1 MTHFKRSL
9 NVRRA
14 VVAGLSGLMLL
25 TGVPTFAFADTE
37 SDLAAARSQLEEIG
51 RQSEQITAQLGE
63 LTAELEKTR
72 AEIDQKNVEIG
83 ERQEKLSTF
92 VSSEYKGGLA
102 GLLEIVMASESFDQ
116 FVSNVT
122 YMNKVANTQA
132 ATIAEV
138 KALKRELDA
147 KQTEQQENLKATQEK
162 VDELNEQRANAA
174 AVVDSLDAQLK
185 EELAAEA
192 AANEALQG
200 GLNASQGGQI
210 EDVDDS
216 GSSQGGSDSS
226 QGGSDASQDGGN
238 GGATTPEPTPTPTPD
253 PTPTPTPDPPYNP
266 GTGNAVVDRAW
277 SWVGKAE
284 YVWGACGPGKF
295 DCSGFVSYCL
305 TGQYRRLGTTYTF
318 LGWPR
323 VSDPQP
329 GDVAVNAGHCGIYIG
344 DGQMIHAATYG
355 VGVIVGPVQSGMVF
369 VRY

>member
-1 MTHFKRSL
+1 MTHFKHSL
-9 NVRRA
+9 NARRA

-25 TGVPTFAFADTE
+25 ASVPTFAFADTE

-72 AEIDQKNVEIG
+72 GEIDQKNAEI
-83 ERQEKLSTF
+83 EDRQEKLSTF

-116 FVSNVT
+116 FVSSVT

-132 ATIAEV
+132 ATISEV
-138 KALKRELDA
+138 KTLKQELDA
-147 KQTEQQENLKATQEK
+147 KQAQQQENLKATQEK

-174 AVVDSLDAQLK
+174 AVVNSLDTQLK

-200 GLNASQGGQI
+200 GLDAGQGGQI
-210 EDVDDS
+210 EDVEDS
-216 GSSQGGSDSS
+216 GPSQG
-226 QGGSDASQDGGN
+226 GGN
-238 GGATTPEPTPTPTPD
+238 GGSTTPDPTPTPD
-253 PTPTPTPDPPYNP
+253 PDPTPDPPYNP

-284 YVWGACGPGKF
+284 YVWGACEPGKF

-318 LGWPR
+318 LGWPH

-344 DGQMIHAATYG
+344 NGQMIHAATYG

>member
-9 NVRRA
+9 NARRA

-25 TGVPTFAFADTE
+25 AGVPTFAFADTE
-37 SDLAAARSQLEEIG
+37 TDLAAARSQLEEIG

-63 LTAELEKTR
+63 LTTELEKTR
-72 AEIDQKNVEIG
+72 SEIDQKNAEIE

-116 FVSNVT
+116 FVSSVT

-132 ATIAEV
+132 ATISEV
-138 KALKRELDA
+138 KTLKQELDA

-174 AVVDSLDAQLK
+174 AVVNSLDAQLK
-185 EELAAEA
+185 AELAAEA

-200 GLNASQGGQI
+200 GLDAGQGGQI

-216 GSSQGGSDSS
+216 GSSQGG
-226 QGGSDASQDGGN
+226 GN
-238 GGATTPEPTPTPTPD
+238 GGPTTPEPTPTPD
-253 PTPTPTPDPPYNP
+253 PEPTPTPDPNPPYNP

-277 SWVGKAE
+277 SWVGNAE
-284 YVWGACGPGKF
+284 YVWGACAPGKF

-344 DGQMIHAATYG
+344 NGQMIHAATYG

>member
-9 NVRRA
+9 NARRA

-25 TGVPTFAFADTE
+25 AGVPTFAFADTE
-37 SDLAAARSQLEEIG
+37 TDLAAARSQLEEIG

-63 LTAELEKTR
+63 LTTELEKTR
-72 AEIDQKNVEIG
+72 SEIDQKNAEIE

-116 FVSNVT
+116 FVSSVT

-132 ATIAEV
+132 ATISEV
-138 KALKRELDA
+138 KTLKQELDA

-174 AVVDSLDAQLK
+174 AVVNSLDAQLK
-185 EELAAEA
+185 AELAAEA

-200 GLNASQGGQI
+200 GLDAGQGGQI

-216 GSSQGGSDSS
+216 GSSQGG
-226 QGGSDASQDGGN
+226 GN
-238 GGATTPEPTPTPTPD
+238 GGSTTPDPTPTPD
-253 PTPTPTPDPPYNP
+253 PEPTPDPPYNP

-277 SWVGKAE
+277 SWVGNAE
-284 YVWGACGPGKF
+284 YVWGACAPGKF

-344 DGQMIHAATYG
+344 NGQMIHAATYG